1 MTKRLK
7 LLSSLVLA
15 TGLLA
20 VLAPSQAAAHPD
32 PDCTALGG
40 VITLADECEV
50 QSSQTAKA
58 GTYNIFHTLIIKA
71 GVQIDATTPGTGGI
85 TINISGAGNDL
96 VMESGSA
103 IEANDPSSPPNDSA
117 RPITITVPDDM
128 TMMAGST
135 LAENNSQGG
144 SGADISLTIGD
155 DFTMQSGSEISS
167 SRNAGTTT
175 GSGGDIAIDVGGDM
189 LMEANTIIHADGQ
202 NPAAGDVTINVDGDM
217 TMKGT
222 AGPLAGAIIS
232 ATGSFGDTAGDITI
246 HVGNFPNIPPTGVFT
261 QETGAVV
268 TASSG
273 GPAGEIII
281 TAGRE
286 MSVDGSVLSESGQS
300 GTGAIQPPGGGPI
313 TLQAGCG
320 LTVSDTG
327 LVSSRGQ
334 DPGADLVHLE
344 ACEVLIQG
352 VVRSFAPGAGHV
364 IPTGGNRCNDDT
376 TAHPTNGAAGFTG
389 CVEIW
394 AKNVTI
400 DNTGTHNGEVHTDGI
415 RNPMRGW
422 VDVFAQKDVSIL
434 GDPTTPYPTTFDA
447 NAFVYTPPYAV
458 HANACPA
465 SDGQAPCS
473 NSFGGL
479 ITVKSLDGK
488 VAASG
493 RALQATAT
501 ALGADGGDIVVEA
514 GGAAPAGE
522 VDLDSASLQAT
533 GPSGSNTAGGSVSV
547 RSWEDDVLGV
557 PPGEIKVA
565 GDGLTDPGTITL
577 TACMDVNYTGSTD
590 RTPTVNEGAPFC
602 GTGPTIPASVLSNF
616 ALRAA
621 LWDACD
627 PQEGVKKGQ
636 KFNDL
641 DGDGVKDAGEPG
653 LPNWTIHIF
662 GTTNDNVVVHE
673 DILTDANGNYE
684 ITLPPGTYTACEE
697 LQTGWV
703 QTFPNPG
710 SDGNACEGH
719 NHLGSP
725 GAAGYTFTIVG
736 GDTHE
741 GNDFGN
747 RKLECEKGPVKD
759 VLNPTTGRFPG
770 NAGPDVIVRIDLGQS
785 VQDAVDNVSDV
796 NGDQKL
802 IILVLKD
809 GTGQLG
815 GHTSQE
821 VVIDDA
827 YSLPFGLIGCSV
839 TLHDPTPNDANPTI
853 RIASSAGSPQN
864 IFLMDLHA
872 ADSKAAGIAV
882 EGNGRYLRNENV
894 LNNAVGF
901 KITGNANTVH
911 NGAATGNTGA
921 GANVQGDSNVLTDT
935 DSYSNGVGFQVTGN
949 NNQLLK
955 LDAGDKGKGNLG
967 DGVNVNGANNLLSEI
982 GAFANGGD
990 GIDVTGNTNRLLK
1003 NVAGDSGKGNG
1014 ADGIHLAGSG
1024 ATIQENKASSNKTT
1038 STTGD
1043 GFDISGGVSAAP
1055 NKLKNNSS
1063 NTGSSGSSTH
1073 ENGGAEYRLLNYVRN
1088 DGGGNKADGVVVPK
1102 TTSPVKCNAGATQ
1115 FPAMNVTLNL
1125 MSATACE

>member
-7 LLSSLVLA
+7 LFSSLVLA

-747 RKLECEKGPVKD
+747 REKPLECPEDPGRASSITRMVDEDGTSHAVSVPNHLTVQEAYNAAQASGNPNEVIGMFSETTENV
-759 VLNPTTGRFPG
+759 VLNGPKRVTITQCTTAKVTAADNSKPVWDIGLGAGRLLIV
-770 NAGPDVIVRIDLGQS
+770 GPDSVGGTIGWNVAGNGHELKGLRAEGASQYGIRVLGNNNSVSYNSVDTSPVGIRVEGDYTDLRGGTVERNTGDGVQLGSTANNNTFRTANVQSNGGNGILVEGPTNTIRDNGRIDL
-785 VQDAVDNVSDV
+785 NTL
-796 NGDQKL
+796 NG
-802 IILVLKD
+802 ILV
-809 GTGQLG
+809 
-815 GHTSQE
+815 
-821 VVIDDA
+821 A
-827 YSLPFGLIGCSV
+827 
-839 TLHDPTPNDANPTI
+839 
-853 RIASSAGSPQN
+853 SAGNTILNNS
-864 IFLMDLHA
+864 A
-872 ADSKAAGIAV
+872 ASDNNK
-882 EGNGRYLRNENV
+882 GNGQD
-894 LNNAVGF
+894 GF
-901 KITGNANTVH
+901 K
-911 NGAATGNTGA
+911 
-921 GANVQGDSNVLTDT
+921 
-935 DSYSNGVGFQVTGN
+935 VTGPN
-949 NNQLLK
+949 NSIE
-955 LDAGDKGKGNLG
+955 
-967 DGVNVNGANNLLSEI
+967 NNRASD
-982 GAFANGGD
+982 NGGD
-990 GIDVTGNTNRLLK
+990 GFDVGGGSSS
-1003 NVAGDSGKGNG
+1003 A
-1014 ADGIHLAGSG
+1014 LA
-1024 ATIQENKASSNKTT
+1024 
-1038 STTGD
+1038 
-1043 GFDISGGVSAAP
+1043 
-1055 NKLKNNSS
+1055 NKLKNNQS
-1063 NTGSSGSSTH
+1063 NLTGVGGTK
-1073 ENGGAEYRLLNYVRN
+1073 ENTGAEYRLLNWVKN
-1088 DGGGNKADGVVVPK
+1088 NAGGNKADGIVVPK
-1102 TTSPVKCNAGATQ
+1102 TTSPTKCNSAATQ
-1115 FPAMNVTLNL
+1115 FPATN
-1125 MSATACE
+1125 ATSNFTTAQACE